1 MSISEKMIPVQRPC
15 IGQRELDAVSGVFN
29 SRWLGMGSVTRAF
42 EKELCEFLGVKHVIT
57 VSTGTA
63 ALHLALA
70 VLELKPGDE
79 VVVPSLTFVSCL
91 QAILAVRAR
100 PVFCDVD
107 ENTLNVDIDD
117 AKRKITKRT
126 KVIMPVHFAG
136 VVCDMEKL
144 LTIARDEKIKIVE
157 DAAHAFGST
166 YKGRM
171 AGTIGDINCFSFDPI
186 KNITCGE
193 GGAIATNNHELASR
207 VLPKRNVGI
216 NKDTW
221 TRLEKKQPWYYEVV
235 TQGYR
240 YHLSNI
246 NAAIGIE
253 QLKQFSEFKARKQ
266 AVVRSYDE
274 SFKEVDG
281 LKLIRHPI
289 EETFPFFY
297 VIRVLNNRRDAL
309 MNYLKERGIASLVH
323 YIPNHLHPL
332 CAEFR
337 VPLATT
343 ERLYDE
349 ILTLPLYFEMSDAD
363 VRRVVEGVLAFFQKN
378 A

>member
-1 MSISEKMIPVQRPC
+1 MSISKKMIPVQRPC

-42 EKELCEFLGVKHVIT
+42 EKELCEFLGVKHVIA
-57 VSTGTA
+57 VCTGTA

-79 VVVPSLTFVSCL
+79 VVVPSLTFISAV

-107 ENTLNVDIDD
+107 ENTLNMDIDD
-117 AKRKITKRT
+117 VTRKITKRT
-126 KVIMPVHFAG
+126 RVIMPVHFAG

-171 AGTIGDINCFSFDPI
+171 AGSIGDINCFSFDPI

-207 VLPKRNVGI
+207 VLPKRNVGVSQ
-216 NKDTW
+216 DTW
-221 TRLEKKQPWYYEVV
+221 SRLEKKQPWHYEVV

-266 AVVRSYDE
+266 AVVKSYDE
-274 SFKEVDG
+274 SFEEVDG

-297 VIRVLNNRRDAL
+297 VIRALNNRRDAL
-309 MNYLKERGIASLVH
+309 MNYLKERGIATLVH

-343 ERLYDE
+343 ERLYHE

-363 VRRVVEGVLAFFQKN
+363 VRKVIDGVLSFFEKN
-378 A
+378 

>member
-1 MSISEKMIPVQRPC
+1 MSISKKMIPVQRPC

-42 EKELCEFLGVKHVIT
+42 EKELCEFLGVKHVIA
-57 VSTGTA
+57 VCTGTA

-79 VVVPSLTFVSCL
+79 VVVPSLTFVSCV

-117 AKRKITKRT
+117 VTRKITKRT

-136 VVCDMEKL
+136 VVCEMEKL

-171 AGTIGDINCFSFDPI
+171 AGTLGDINCFSFDPI

-207 VLPKRNVGI
+207 VLPKRNVGVSQ
-216 NKDTW
+216 DTW
-221 TRLEKKQPWYYEVV
+221 SRLEKKQPWRYEVV

-266 AVVRSYDE
+266 AVVKSYDE
-274 SFKEVDG
+274 SFEEVDG

-309 MNYLKERGIASLVH
+309 MNYLKERGIATLVH

-349 ILTLPLYFEMSDAD
+349 ILTLPLYFEMSEAD
-363 VRRVVEGVLAFFQKN
+363 VRKVIDGVLSFFEKN
-378 A
+378 